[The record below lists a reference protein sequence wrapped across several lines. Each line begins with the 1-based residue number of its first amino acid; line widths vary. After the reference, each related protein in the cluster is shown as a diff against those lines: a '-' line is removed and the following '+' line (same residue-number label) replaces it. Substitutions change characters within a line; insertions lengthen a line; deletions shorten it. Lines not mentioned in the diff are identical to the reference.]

1 MKLKGESIQLK
12 IENENVNLDE
22 NMDVVVV
29 VLDEKNELVLTN
41 KCVEID
47 CDLIEDKVNVLDKK
61 TFMEK

>member
-12 IENENVNLDE
+12 LENENDTLNE
-22 NMDVVVV
+22 VVDFVV

-47 CDLIEDKVNVLDKK
+47 CGLIEGKVNVLDEK
-61 TFMEK
+61 TFLEK